1 VRRRRLGFVVVA
13 TTTLLAACSNDDAQ
27 DATPTTQPTTTVASS
42 STTTEPGSQRL
53 LDAACADELS
63 VQATGTIDPSLTSVS
78 GLAASAQHDG
88 IVWAAED
95 SLEPAVVTALRTDGS
110 TSGASTVRAGLLANV
125 DWEALS
131 FDHALDEPRLY
142 VGDLGDNLGIRPRVR
157 LYELAEPDP
166 TATTEVEPL
175 RRLDLEYRRT
185 DGSAAR
191 PNAEALVVHGGTA
204 WVIDKQPDGPATVYR
219 AELDAPDGVLH
230 EVGTLDLP
238 GEQVTGVDLSPDAT
252 VLALRTNRAVRVLPA
267 TLDDEGRLD
276 LVATLTNE
284 GCGTPVPPEDQ
295 GEAITVLPGAGGLVT
310 VGEDEGGTP
319 VPMHLIA
326 PG

>member
-1 VRRRRLGFVVVA
+1 MPRCRLGLVA
-13 TTTLLAACSNDDAQ
+13 AATLLVAACSTDGAGDTTTSAPST
-27 DATPTTQPTTTVASS
+27 TPPTTT
-42 STTTEPGSQRL
+42 TTAVPGSEQL
-53 LDAACADELS
+53 LDAACAGELS
-63 VQATGTIDPSLTSVS
+63 VQATGALDPSLTSVS

-131 FDHALDEPRLY
+131 FDHTLDEPRLY

-166 TATTEVEPL
+166 TATTEVGPL
-175 RRLDLEYRRT
+175 RRLDLEYRRA
-185 DGSAAR
+185 DGTPAR
-191 PNAEALVVHGGTA
+191 PNAEALVVHGGAA

-219 AELDAPDGVLH
+219 AELDDPEGVLH

-238 GEQVTGVDLSPDAT
+238 DEQVTGVDLSPDAT
-252 VLALRTNRAVRVLPA
+252 VLALRTNRAVRLLPA
-267 TLDDEGRLD
+267 TLDDQGRLD
-276 LVATLTNE
+276 LVATLAGE
-284 GCGTPVPPEDQ
+284 GCTTPVPPEDQ
-295 GEAITVLPGAGGLVT
+295 GEAITVLPGAVGLVT

-319 VPMHLIA
+319 VPMHVIA